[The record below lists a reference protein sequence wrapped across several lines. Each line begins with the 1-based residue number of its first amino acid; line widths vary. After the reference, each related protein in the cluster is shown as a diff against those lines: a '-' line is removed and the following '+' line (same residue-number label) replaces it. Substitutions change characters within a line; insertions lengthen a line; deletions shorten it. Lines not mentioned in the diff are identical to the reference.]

1 MKEEMYV
8 VVRTNKD
15 NIEDFGL
22 VYNNLSD
29 VDVTQ
34 NFLYSDLYEAECTV
48 KDLKNRYGE
57 EENYRI
63 AKLTFLD

>member
-15 NIEDFGL
+15 NEGDFGL
-22 VYNNLSD
+22 VYNNLPD

-34 NFLYSDLYEAECTV
+34 SFLYSDLYEAQCTV

-63 AKLTFLD
+63 AKLSWID